1 MLKSNIWKIIPLLLI
16 AYVAVGDMFLPP
28 HLAKYSTATRLKIN
42 NYLVNAFPDT
52 KVESPYG
59 KNDEM
64 IMQIE
69 KGK

>member
-28 HLAKYSTATRLKIN
+28 HLAKHSTSTRVKIN
-42 NYLVNAFPDT
+42 NYLVNAFPDNE
-52 KVESPYG
+52 VESPYG
-59 KNDEM
+59 RNDEM

-69 KGK
+69 KSK